1 MKEKYIVERLKV
13 MITEEVI
20 RKIEKAFGFPLYE
33 WQKEYLLNGRLTP
46 KERGNGKT
54 FAYILGLLLYDGEP
68 IKVTR
73 NKSIY
78 DCELPKW
85 HDGGRL
91 RSFNYEKWFFHECLR
106 INKILVE
113 NGIKTRIVYF

>member
-1 MKEKYIVERLKV
+1 M
-13 MITEEVI
+13 
-20 RKIEKAFGFPLYE
+20 EKAFEFPMHE

-73 NKSIY
+73 NKSIC
-78 DCELPKW
+78 DNELSKW
-85 HDGGRL
+85 CDGGL
-91 RSFNYEKWFFHECLR
+91 HTLKYKTWFFYECLR
-106 INKILVE
+106 INEILVE